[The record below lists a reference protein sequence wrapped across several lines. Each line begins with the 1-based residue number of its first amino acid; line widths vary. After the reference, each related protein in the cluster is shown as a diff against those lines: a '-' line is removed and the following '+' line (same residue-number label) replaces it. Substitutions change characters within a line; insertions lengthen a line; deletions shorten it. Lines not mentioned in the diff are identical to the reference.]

1 MSKKTQ
7 TQKQKAATK
16 PEDATPQAEETQVV
30 ESIQQ
35 EFEELV
41 EEKQQEDTPDP
52 EPVADTTNSNNTTSS
67 DPEKDELIRWLH
79 KFNDKHD
86 NKQELM
92 QLANCEE
99 FQALIAKYSD
109 QPVTE

>member
-41 EEKQQEDTPDP
+41 EEKQQESAPDP
-52 EPVADTTNSNNTTSS
+52 EPVADSPDTNTTSS